1 MFANLVR
8 GAVAGAAGTT
18 ALNAATYLDMA
29 LRARPASETPQHAV
43 DEIARRSGHPVPGD
57 GDARQNRMDG
67 LGPLGGIATGVGFGA
82 AAGLVRPLLLR
93 LPAGLGALALAAA
106 AMAGADGPLVRLG
119 LTDPRTWSAADW
131 LSDIVPHLAYGVV
144 TRVALAAPGG

>member
-57 GDARQNRMDG
+57 GSCIFLHKWTNSS
-67 LGPLGGIATGVGFGA
+67 TGT
-82 AAGLVRPLLLR
+82 AGCTAMPAENIEAIVDWLNPKDRAVLVQLPESEYQRLQKEWR
-93 LPAGLGALALAAA
+93 LP
-106 AMAGADGPLVRLG
+106 
-119 LTDPRTWSAADW
+119 
-131 LSDIVPHLAYGVV
+131 
-144 TRVALAAPGG
+144 